1 MIMSTSPLSIGHIL
15 CPTDFSELSRQAV
28 KFAVDF
34 CESYKAN
41 MHLLHVVDEGYQY
54 WMAVGPEGVPVG
66 PAPEELLGAAKAQMQ
81 EFQRLHLANVSCPV
95 QAEVV
100 FGQPYVEICEY
111 ASQHSID
118 LIVIATHGRGALTS
132 ALLGSTTDRVVH
144 RAPCPVLTVRE
155 KITGSRGGEGGEG

>member
-1 MIMSTSPLSIGHIL
+1 MSNSILTIKHVL
-15 CPTDFSELSRQAV
+15 CPTDFSDLSRQALQ
-28 KFAVDF
+28 FAAGF
-34 CESYKAN
+34 CESYKAD

-66 PAPEELLGAAKAQMQ
+66 PAPEELMTAARAQMQ
-81 EFQRLHLANVSCPV
+81 EFQHQHVANVTFPL

-111 ASQHSID
+111 AGQHSID
-118 LIVIATHGRGALTS
+118 LIIIATHGRGALTS

-155 KITGSRGGEGGEG
+155 KKAKDQGAED